1 MNRKQRRSMSKRRVV
16 RTNHD
21 MAIQLAKARDLKTM
35 AHRVESDR
43 HAQRALWLAIVAMND
58 AFGIGKGR
66 MNAFFRKL
74 QENTEEY
81 SKMRNEIDDEYA
93 NEKLRR
99 RVSEICGQE
108 ITHLYEDELGGAE

>member
-1 MNRKQRRSMSKRRVV
+1 MNRKQRRALSRRKTA

-21 MAIQLAKARDLKTM
+21 MTIQLAKARDLKTT

-43 HAQRALWLAIVAMND
+43 HAQRALWLAIVAIND

-66 MNAFFRKL
+66 MSAFFEKL
-74 QENTEEY
+74 KENADEY
-81 SKMRNEIDDEYA
+81 SRMREETDGEYA

-108 ITHLYEDELGGAE
+108 ITHLYEDELGGTK